1 MIAWAAAMSIDHIE
15 RLGGSVLQHGAEND
29 RIYLMKLDPADLPA
43 IIPELDALAER
54 RGYSKIFAKVPHRHA
69 DSFVKSGYEIEGAIP
84 GFFREGEAGAF
95 LGKYFSRQ
103 RREESR
109 PDLVRQVLE
118 AARDKA
124 GQIPGALPQGCLC
137 RVAGPADTEQM
148 AGLYREVFLSYP
160 FPIQD
165 PDYLARTMEENL
177 IYFGIWQGAQLLALS
192 SAEMDI
198 AAGNA
203 EMTDFATRPECRGM
217 GLASFLLSRME
228 EAMAQRG
235 IRTLY
240 TIARAYSFGM
250 NISFARQGYAFGGT
264 LTHNTQISGALE
276 SMNLWYR
283 GL

>member
-1 MIAWAAAMSIDHIE
+1 MSNDRIE
-15 RLGGSVLQHGAEND
+15 RLGASVLQHGPDND
-29 RIYLMKLDPADLPA
+29 RIYLMKLDSSDLPA
-43 IIPELDALAER
+43 ILPELDALAER
-54 RGYSKIFAKVPHRHA
+54 RGYSKIFAKVSHRFA
-69 DSFVKSGYEIEGAIP
+69 EAFVQCGYEIEGAIP
-84 GFFREGEAGAF
+84 GLFRAGEDGAF
-95 LGKYFSRQ
+95 LGKYFSDQ
-103 RREESR
+103 RRVESR
-109 PDLVRQVLE
+109 PELVRQVLE

-124 GQIPGALPQGCLC
+124 AKAPGALPQGCLF
-137 RVAGPADTEQM
+137 RVAGPADIEQM
-148 AGLYREVFLSYP
+148 AELYREVFLSYP

-177 IYFGIWQGAQLLALS
+177 VYFGIWQGERLLALS
-192 SAEMDI
+192 SAEMDVDSS
-198 AAGNA
+198 NA
-203 EMTDFATRPECRGM
+203 EMTDFATRAECRGM

-283 GL
+283 GV